1 MYASRGRH
9 LCFTQPRHGCF
20 TQPGVWLE
28 SPVSMVHWTERD
40 REFLRLALAL
50 AAKGEGFVEPNPMV
64 GCVIVKGGRI
74 VGTGYHR
81 HFGGPHAERVA
92 LRRAGSLA
100 RGSCAYVTLEPCNHF
115 GKTPPCAEALVRA
128 GVTRVV
134 VAIRDPNP
142 MVAGRGIRRLRAAG
156 VRVDLGLL
164 RAEAMALAA
173 PFVKIHREHR
183 PYVILKWAQSIDGKI
198 ATWTGDSQWIT
209 SRASRAAGHA
219 LRGRVDAVIVGVGT
233 VLSDDPMLTARL
245 ARPRRQAVRVVL
257 DTNLRTPPGAK
268 LVKTAR
274 RVPTLIVTSKCQNV
288 ETSKRQNVEMSKS
301 QKVKKSKRQNVV
313 RLLRRRRRML
323 ERAGCEI
330 CEVDRERHGLNLVRL
345 LDFLHGRG
353 ATNVLVEG
361 GGEVLGSFVRAGL
374 ADEARVFVA
383 PRLIGGH
390 EAPGPLGQDGPA
402 MMGDITGT
410 RVARIF
416 TLGPDLCYNLR
427 FRREG

>member
-1 MYASRGRH
+1 
-9 LCFTQPRHGCF
+9 
-20 TQPGVWLE
+20 
-28 SPVSMVHWTERD
+28 
-40 REFLRLALAL
+40 
-50 AAKGEGFVEPNPMV
+50 
-64 GCVIVKGGRI
+64 
-74 VGTGYHR
+74 
-81 HFGGPHAERVA
+81 
-92 LRRAGSLA
+92 
-100 RGSCAYVTLEPCNHF
+100 
-115 GKTPPCAEALVRA
+115 
-128 GVTRVV
+128 
-134 VAIRDPNP
+134 
-142 MVAGRGIRRLRAAG
+142 
-156 VRVDLGLL
+156 
-164 RAEAMALAA
+164 
-173 PFVKIHREHR
+173 
-183 PYVILKWAQSIDGKI
+183 
-198 ATWTGDSQWIT
+198 
-209 SRASRAAGHA
+209 
-219 LRGRVDAVIVGVGT
+219 
-233 VLSDDPMLTARL
+233 
-245 ARPRRQAVRVVL
+245 VRVVL

-274 RVPTLIVTSKCQNV
+274 RVPTLIVTSKRQNV
-288 ETSKRQNVEMSKS
+288 ETSKS
-301 QKVKKSKRQNVV
+301 QKVKKSKSQNVET
-313 RLLRRRRRML
+313 LLRRRRRVL
-323 ERAGCEI
+323 ERAGCEV